1 MKQSCIHIYCGDGKG
16 KSTAVTGLAV
26 RAAGSGRRV
35 IFTQFMKDGKSSELK
50 VLRELPG
57 VTVLTCEKQFG
68 FFWNM
73 TDEQKKE
80 AAAAYQALFD
90 RATELAVREDAFLL
104 VMDEFMSCYNHGML
118 NREKALDFLKN
129 RPEGLEVALTGRDP
143 ARSFW
148 NWPIMS
154 PRCGKSSIPLIR
166 VYMPGRESSC
176 RRRTGA

>member
-35 IFTQFMKDGKSSELK
+35 IFIQFMKDGKSSELK

-73 TDEQKKE
+73 TDEQKRRR
-80 AAAAYQALFD
+80 LPPIRRF
-90 RATELAVREDAFLL
+90 
-104 VMDEFMSCYNHGML
+104 S
-118 NREKALDFLKN
+118 
-129 RPEGLEVALTGRDP
+129 TGP
-143 ARSFW
+143 QSWQF
-148 NWPIMS
+148 
-154 PRCGKSSIPLIR
+154 GKTRFCWSWT
-166 VYMPGRESSC
+166 SSC
-176 RRRTGA
+176 PATITAC